1 MTSLPLPA
9 AQRRRAGPP
18 SIDLTFL
25 LLAAGCLV
33 VGVSLGVYMGV
44 MHDHQL
50 APVHVHLNLLGW
62 ASLAIFGL
70 AYRAYP
76 TMAGSRL
83 ARLHLALSG
92 SSALLFPFGLYM
104 SFAHGR
110 SEFIGIPALMWLAG
124 SLTFLIV
131 VARATWT
138 PQRAPAGS

>member
-9 AQRRRAGPP
+9 ARTRRVGLP
-18 SIDLTFL
+18 SIDLAFL
-25 LLAAGCLV
+25 SLAAGCLV

-44 MHDHQL
+44 MHDHRL

-70 AYRAYP
+70 VYRVYP

-92 SSALLFPFGLYM
+92 PSALLFPFGLYM

-110 SEFIGIPALMWLAG
+110 SEFMGIPALMWLAG
-124 SLTFLIV
+124 SLTFLAV
-131 VARATWT
+131 VARAARS
-138 PQRAPAGS
+138 PRQAPAGS